1 MHILGRIGRTREMS
15 VRHCTTFYV
24 TLAESTQPSI
34 SYTLRNA
41 DISFDHAKERLA
53 LEIRQV

>member
-15 VRHCTTFYV
+15 VRHCTIYV

-34 SYTLRNA
+34 SYALRNA